1 MSVHRFP
8 ILHCLVL
15 LNILKT
21 SKKYINTNSFLTFWH
36 TSVAVGCSTTKYV
49 LHTEAWRAFLSHY
62 FKYAVPVNCLSNT
75 GVYSST
81 EEQVNVCCLSRK
93 KAKRRH
99 KNWPAPGLFMAHW
112 ANFIHT
118 GDFKKLTSLPHT
130 TKNCSSLLNIVL
142 CTIHIYSST
151 YTCRR
156 QLTKLDNT
164 QRCRNNSI

>member
-1 MSVHRFP
+1 MKP
-8 ILHCLVL
+8 NC
-15 LNILKT
+15 LNIWHSRT
-21 SKKYINTNSFLTFWH
+21 SCINTFLTFWH
-36 TSVAVGCSTTKYV
+36 TSAAAVSYSTTKYI

-99 KNWPAPGLFMAHW
+99 KNGPAPGLFMAHW

-118 GDFKKLTSLPHT
+118 GDFKKLTSLPT
-130 TKNCSSLLNIVL
+130 PQKNSSTLLIIVL
-142 CTIHIYSST
+142 CTIYIYGSRYIHMQET
-151 YTCRR
+151 THKVR
-156 QLTKLDNT
+156 QHSKLLK
-164 QRCRNNSI
+164 

>member
-1 MSVHRFP
+1 MKP
-8 ILHCLVL
+8 NC
-15 LNILKT
+15 LNIWHSRT
-21 SKKYINTNSFLTFWH
+21 CCINTFLTFWH
-36 TSVAVGCSTTKYV
+36 TSAAVSYSTTKYI

-99 KNWPAPGLFMAHW
+99 KNGPAPGLFMAHW
-112 ANFIHT
+112 ANLIHT

-130 TKNCSSLLNIVL
+130 TKIFLHPFEYCVVYNTHIVL
-142 CTIHIYSST
+142 THAG
-151 YTCRR
+151 
-156 QLTKLDNT
+156 DNS
-164 QRCRNNSI
+164 QS